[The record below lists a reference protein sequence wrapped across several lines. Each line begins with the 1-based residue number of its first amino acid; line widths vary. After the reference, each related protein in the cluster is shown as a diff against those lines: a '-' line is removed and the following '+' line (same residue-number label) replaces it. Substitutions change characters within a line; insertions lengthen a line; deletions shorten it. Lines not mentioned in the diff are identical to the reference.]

1 MTIQLE
7 LNQEFVE
14 RLSTEA
20 KARGI
25 GLEEYAEILLR
36 EAIADRAEP
45 HGTLSVG
52 DLRAMLEAIAKGSD
66 RLPKVPSSA
75 FTRESFYE
83 ERR

>member
-1 MTIQLE
+1 MTIQIE

-36 EAIADRAEP
+36 EAIGDRAEP
-45 HGTLSVG
+45 HGVLSVG
-52 DLRAMLEAIAKGSD
+52 DLQAMLDAIAKGSD
-66 RLPKVPSSA
+66 RLSKVPSSA

>member
-1 MTIQLE
+1 MTLQLE
-7 LNQEFVE
+7 LNSEFIE
-14 RLSTEA
+14 RLSAEA

-36 EAIADRAEP
+36 DAIADRAQP

-52 DLRAMLEAIAKGSD
+52 DLRVMLDAIAEGSD
-66 RLPKVPSSA
+66 RLPKVPSSS